1 MPSTTPTVASF
12 FDASTFTGSRHAR
25 PLIDALTARDVPPR
39 VLISGNAGSG
49 KTTMLRG
56 AQRFLTQKRATVSVL
71 GPDTDVF
78 AVPASDILLVDD
90 LHLLPLE
97 QVEGLGA
104 RASDPDAALVVTS
117 RPWPQS
123 HELSSIARHLERSRP
138 AVVLGH
144 VTRSDVLDH
153 LEATDRTLSPACLD
167 HLLELTGGVAWLV
180 SAALA
185 AHDDRD
191 CADDDGHA
199 TLGLV
204 LEQSVA
210 HRMGVVEDDL
220 RRAIEAMSVWS
231 SDEGPVL
238 TDALDDPE
246 AVIAQGYAEGLL
258 LRNGRPVPV
267 VRSAVRAN
275 LPARRLVDLI
285 TATPVGVDPLASRP
299 GGWLADIRD
308 PRLASTLVESAD
320 QLLESKPAR
329 AGELYRAAADAG
341 VGSAD
346 LAAKR
351 AQAAWSCGDVDGAA
365 QLLDD
370 ALRFEDRS
378 DAVAARI
385 ADVAA
390 ATWSMRGMMQ
400 TGSGFYDA
408 FPPASAAASVRRL
421 IARIGVGEA
430 SRPDEPGDP
439 AQAHGHPAQPAAPS
453 TLGVAMTLLE
463 RGLRASLDADRSE
476 AAVADLV
483 RASHLYTA
491 SRSSVPMPEH
501 PAVIAAVAAISA
513 GDLATARSV
522 VDAAIDGHAGTAW
535 MKSRLLLWKSW
546 IAMQRARRTRAQE
559 ALDAAIALTPKP
571 AARDELL
578 LQAIRVGLARRYEDA
593 AGLEAAWERGRDSL
607 LDADVDL
614 YTLLPLVEFVSAG
627 ARIADETVTEPLF
640 ARALQIVDALGR
652 PPLWSAHLRWAG
664 IQRGILRNQPDS
676 LSPHAHALVDA
687 AAHSE
692 VAGTM
697 AKAGR
702 LWTSVLAGS
711 VDVDEVDTAAQSLA
725 AIGLRWDAAR
735 LAGQGAGR
743 SEDRKVSARLLARAR
758 ELHPQDKPAGAE
770 GTGED
775 AGTPR
780 ATAGNSVLSER
791 ETDVARLVVEG
802 KTYAEIGET
811 IFISPRTA
819 EHHIASIRRRLGAT
833 SRSDLIAKLRV
844 ALSQGPAFAEGHAQ

>member
-1 MPSTTPTVASF
+1 MPSTTMTVATF
-12 FDASTFTGSRHAR
+12 FDATAFTGARHAR
-25 PLIDALTARDVPPR
+25 PLIDALTDHDMPPR

-56 AQRFLTQKRATVSVL
+56 AHRFLTQERAEVSVL
-71 GPDTDVF
+71 GPETDVLD
-78 AVPASDILLVDD
+78 VPASSILLVDD
-90 LHLLPLE
+90 LHLLPTA
-97 QVEGLGA
+97 QIEGLRV
-104 RASDPDAALVVTS
+104 RASEPDAALVVTS
-117 RPWPQS
+117 RPWPPS
-123 HELSSIARHLERSRP
+123 HALSSIARHLERSRP

-144 VTRSDVLDH
+144 LTRSDVLDY
-153 LEATDRTLSPACLD
+153 LEANERTLKPACLD
-167 HLLELTGGVAWLV
+167 HLLEVTGGVAWLV

-191 CADDDGHA
+191 CAGDGTHA
-199 TLGLV
+199 SLGSV

-210 HRMGVVEDDL
+210 HRMGVVEEDV
-220 RRAIEAMSVWS
+220 RRAIEVMSVG
-231 SDEGPVL
+231 SDDAPVFS
-238 TDALDDPE
+238 DALDDAE
-246 AVIAQGYAEGLL
+246 SVIAQGYAEGLL

-275 LPARRLVDLI
+275 LSARRLVDLI
-285 TATPVGVDPLASRP
+285 AAMPDGMDPLASRSD
-299 GGWLADIRD
+299 GWLADFRD
-308 PRLASTLVESAD
+308 PRLASSLAEHGD
-320 QLLESKPAR
+320 QLLESDPVRAR
-329 AGELYRAAADAG
+329 ELYCAAAEAG
-341 VGSAD
+341 ATSAD

-351 AQAAWSCGDVDGAA
+351 AQAAWSCGDIDAAA
-365 QLLDD
+365 QLLDE
-370 ALRFEDRS
+370 AMTFVDRS
-378 DAVAARI
+378 EAVTARI

-390 ATWSMRGMMQ
+390 ATWSMRGMLH

-408 FPPASAAASVRRL
+408 FPPTTAEASVRRL

-430 SRPDEPGDP
+430 GTIGPDDASAPEI
-439 AQAHGHPAQPAAPS
+439 QRTAPS
-453 TLGVAMTLLE
+453 TLGVAMNLLQ
-463 RGLRASLDADRSE
+463 RGLQTSLRTDHAE

-491 SRSSVPMPEH
+491 SRSSAPMPEH
-501 PAVIAAVAAISA
+501 PAVIAAAAAISA
-513 GDLATARSV
+513 GDLATARAV
-522 VDAAIDGHAGTAW
+522 VDAAIDGHQGTPW
-535 MKSRLLLWKSW
+535 VMSRLLLWKSW
-546 IAMQRARRTRAQE
+546 VALQQARGARSRE
-559 ALDAAIALTPKP
+559 ALEAAVALTPKA

-593 AGLEAAWERGRDSL
+593 AGLEAAWERGRDGL

-627 ARIADETVTEPLF
+627 ARIGDEAVTEPLF
-640 ARALQIVDALGR
+640 TRALALVDALGR
-652 PPLWSAHLRWAG
+652 PALWSAHLRWAG
-664 IQRGILRNQPDS
+664 IQRGILRNRPES
-676 LSPHAHALVDA
+676 LSSHAHALVDA
-687 AAHSE
+687 APHSG
-692 VAGTM
+692 VAETM

-711 VDVDEVDTAAQSLA
+711 VDVDEVDAAAQSLA

-743 SEDRKVSARLLARAR
+743 SDDRKVSARLLARAR
-758 ELHPQDKPAGAE
+758 ELYPQEKPVVAE
-770 GTGED
+770 TPGTD
-775 AGTPR
+775 AETE
-780 ATAGNSVLSER
+780 ADDVVSVLSER

-844 ALSQGPAFAEGHAQ
+844 ALSHTRPLAEDG

>member
-1 MPSTTPTVASF
+1 MPATTLTVAAF
-12 FDASTFTGSRHAR
+12 FDATAFTGARHAR
-25 PLIDALTARDVPPR
+25 PLIDALTAQDMPPR

-56 AQRFLTQKRATVSVL
+56 AQRFLTQKRAEVSIL
-71 GPDTDVF
+71 GPETDVF
-78 AVPASDILLVDD
+78 DVPASSILLVDD
-90 LHLLPLE
+90 LHLLPAAQL
-97 QVEGLGA
+97 EGLGL

-117 RPWPQS
+117 RPWPHSQA
-123 HELSSIARHLERSRP
+123 LSSIARLLERSRP

-144 VTRSDVLDH
+144 LTRSDVLDY
-153 LEATDRTLSPACLD
+153 LEASERTLKPECLD
-167 HLLELTGGVAWLV
+167 HLLDATGGVAWLV

-191 CADDDGHA
+191 CADDGTHA
-199 TLGLV
+199 ALGNV

-210 HRMGVVEDDL
+210 HRMGVVEDDV
-220 RRAIEAMSVWS
+220 RRAIEAMSVR
-231 SDEGPVL
+231 SD
-238 TDALDDPE
+238 DATLLADAFDDE
-246 AVIAQGYAEGLL
+246 SVIAQGYAEGLL

-275 LPARRLVDLI
+275 LSARRLVDLV
-285 TATPVGVDPLASRP
+285 AAMPDGVDPLASGT

-308 PRLASTLVESAD
+308 PRLSATLVEHGD
-320 QLLESKPAR
+320 QLLETDPVR
-329 AGELYRAAADAG
+329 AAELYGAAAEAG
-341 VGSAD
+341 TVSAD

-351 AQAAWSCGDVDGAA
+351 AQAAWSCGDIDSAA

-370 ALRFEDRS
+370 AMTFADRS
-378 DAVAARI
+378 ESVTARI
-385 ADVAA
+385 ADVAV
-390 ATWSMRGMMQ
+390 ATWSMRGMLQ

-408 FPPASAAASVRRL
+408 FPPTTAEASVRRL
-421 IARIGVGEA
+421 IARIGVGEPGTAGTDEA
-430 SRPDEPGDP
+430 SVPEI
-439 AQAHGHPAQPAAPS
+439 QSAAPS
-453 TLGVAMTLLE
+453 TLGVAMTLLQ
-463 RGLRASLDADRSE
+463 RGLQTSLRTDHAE

-491 SRSSVPMPEH
+491 SRSSTPMPEH

-513 GDLATARSV
+513 GDLATARAV
-522 VDAAIDGHAGTAW
+522 VDAAIEGHQGTPW
-535 MKSRLLLWKSW
+535 VMSRLLLWKSW
-546 IAMQRARRTRAQE
+546 VALQQARGMRSRE
-559 ALDAAIALTPKP
+559 ALEAAVALTPKA

-593 AGLEAAWERGRDSL
+593 AGLEAAWERGRDGL

-627 ARIADETVTEPLF
+627 ARVGDETVTEPLF
-640 ARALQIVDALGR
+640 TRALALVDALGR
-652 PPLWSAHLRWAG
+652 PALWSAHLRWAG
-664 IQRGILRNQPDS
+664 IQRGILRNRPES
-676 LSPHAHALVDA
+676 LSSHAHALVDA
-687 AAHSE
+687 APHSG

-711 VDVDEVDTAAQSLA
+711 VDVDEVDAAAQSLA

-743 SEDRKVSARLLARAR
+743 SDDRKVSARLLARAR
-758 ELHPQDKPAGAE
+758 ELYPQEKPVVAE
-770 GTGED
+770 TPGESPESSPE
-775 AGTPR
+775 TV
-780 ATAGNSVLSER
+780 TSVLSER

-844 ALSQGPAFAEGHAQ
+844 ALSQVRPLAEDG